1 MLAIRRPTRVARAG
15 APLLALALA
24 LSGCTN
30 AIDRLENVGKSPKL
44 SAVEDPTAQAG
55 YRPVSMPMPTP
66 EPVAYAPNS
75 LWSRGSRA
83 FFKDQRARHVG
94 DILTVT
100 VTITDKAKIAN
111 TTGRSRT
118 ETDSTSVGGLP
129 GVLADKLLL
138 PGEAPASDLINNST
152 KASQTGT
159 GSVDRS
165 ETLSTNV
172 AALVTQV
179 LPNGNL
185 VIEGRQEVRVNNEIR
200 ELIVAGVVRPED
212 IASDNT
218 IESAKIAE
226 ARISY
231 GGRGQITDVQ
241 QARYGTQ
248 VLDILMPF

>member
-1 MLAIRRPTRVARAG
+1 MPGHRLAPPARLG
-15 APLLALALA
+15 VPLLAVALA
-24 LSGCTN
+24 LGGCSTTL
-30 AIDRLENVGKSPKL
+30 DRLENVGKSPKL
-44 SAVEDPTAQAG
+44 SAVEDPTAQPG
-55 YRPVSMPMPTP
+55 YRPVSMPMPSP

-75 LWSRGSRA
+75 LWSKGSRA
-83 FFKDQRARHVG
+83 FFKDQRARRIG

-111 TTGRSRT
+111 TTGRSRS
-118 ETDSTSVGGLP
+118 ESDSTSVGGVP
-129 GVLADKLLL
+129 GAVIDKVLL
-138 PGEAPASDLINNST
+138 PSGMAASNLVDNTT
-152 KASQTGT
+152 KTSQTGT

-248 VLDILMPF
+248 VMDVLMPF

>member
-1 MLAIRRPTRVARAG
+1 MIARSALPSLRAG
-15 APLLALALA
+15 ATVLALAISLGGCSSA
-24 LSGCTN
+24 L
-30 AIDRLENVGKSPKL
+30 DRLENVGKAPKL
-44 SAVEDPTAQAG
+44 SAVDNPTAQPG
-55 YRPVSMPMPTP
+55 YKPVSMPMPSP

-75 LWSRGSRA
+75 LWSKGSRA
-83 FFKDQRARHVG
+83 FFKDQRARRIG
-94 DILTVT
+94 DILTVA

-118 ETDSTSVGGLP
+118 ETDATTVGGAP
-129 GVLADKLLL
+129 GVLLDTLLV
-138 PGEAPASDLINNST
+138 PNNMSASNLIDNST
-152 KASQTGT
+152 KTSQTGT

-172 AALVTQV
+172 AAIVTQV

-226 ARISY
+226 ARIAY

-248 VLDILMPF
+248 VMDVLMPF

>member
-1 MLAIRRPTRVARAG
+1 MTRSSYSTARRVAS
-15 APLLALALA
+15 LLAVALA
-24 LSGCTN
+24 LSGCAN
-30 AIDRLENVGKSPKL
+30 AIDRLENVGKAPKL

-55 YRPVSMPMPTP
+55 YKPVSMPMPSA

-75 LWSRGSRA
+75 LWSKGSRA
-83 FFKDQRARHVG
+83 FFKDQRARRIG
-94 DILTVT
+94 DILTVA
-100 VTITDKAKIAN
+100 VIITDKAKIDN
-111 TTGRSRT
+111 STGRSRT

-129 GVLADKLLL
+129 GALADRLLL
-138 PGEAPASDLINNST
+138 PGEAPASNLINNST
-152 KASQTGT
+152 KTSQQGN

-218 IESAKIAE
+218 IESTKIAE

-248 VLDILMPF
+248 VLDVLMPF

>member
-1 MLAIRRPTRVARAG
+1 MISPLARSLARRG
-15 APLLALALA
+15 APLFAVALTLC
-24 LSGCTN
+24 GCGSM
-30 AIDRLENVGKSPKL
+30 IDRLENVGKAPDL
-44 SAVEDPTAQAG
+44 SAVEDPTAKPG
-55 YRPVSMPMPTP
+55 YRPVSMPMPSP

-75 LWSRGSRA
+75 LWSKGSRA
-83 FFKDQRARHVG
+83 FFKDQRARRIG

-100 VTITDKAKIAN
+100 VVITDKAKIDN
-111 TTGRSRT
+111 TTGRSRA
-118 ETDSTSVGGLP
+118 ETDSTSVGGVP
-129 GVLADKLLL
+129 GAIIDKALL
-138 PGEAPASDLINNST
+138 PAGMAASNLVDNTT
-152 KASQTGT
+152 KTSQTGS

-165 ETLSTNV
+165 ETLSTNI

-185 VIEGRQEVRVNNEIR
+185 AIEGRQEVRVNNEIR

-218 IESAKIAE
+218 IESSKIAE

-241 QARYGTQ
+241 QPRYGTQ
-248 VLDILMPF
+248 VMDVLMPF